1 MYRYM
6 LEKVPRRVGN
16 KTDVYMF
23 LEIKFLTA
31 MNNYY
36 RYLGISTI
44 LKKNLLLYK

>member
-1 MYRYM
+1 M

-16 KTDVYMF
+16 KTVYMF

-36 RYLGISTI
+36 WYL
-44 LKKNLLLYK
+44 NQLY

>member
-1 MYRYM
+1 M

-31 MNNYY
+31 MNYY
-36 RYLGISTI
+36 
-44 LKKNLLLYK
+44 